1 MRTAPG
7 ECGVCESRA
16 DGSQQGK
23 GCRNGLC
30 QEPQARWAPSQHWKG
45 VLHSALRCGGTN
57 SCARKPGQLC
67 QQFLWSVGVR
77 LLARL
82 GRNERRPYTRVDSN
96 IVPLLSTLM
105 GNGFGGRVL
114 N

>member
-1 MRTAPG
+1 M
-7 ECGVCESRA
+7 
-16 DGSQQGK
+16 
-23 GCRNGLC
+23 
-30 QEPQARWAPSQHWKG
+30 APSRGRDAETGSAKSHKLAGLPRSTGRG

-105 GNGFGGRVL
+105 DNGFGGRVL